1 MRRQES
7 RGNSK
12 SIKPSHALISRRV
25 RSVPSCRC
33 WNQQRRWSARDS
45 LIVNTSGYGA
55 YAEIFPFVVGASDVA
70 RVLVCIE
77 GTGHIEHGGARYA
90 VGKGD
95 VFLLPAVIGVCD
107 FQPSSAVTLLEIA
120 LPD

>member
-7 RGNSK
+7 RGNFK

-25 RSVPSCRC
+25 SFGRFVPVVESTTPVERERLFDCEHFRL
-33 WNQQRRWSARDS
+33 WRLRGQS
-45 LIVNTSGYGA
+45 
-55 YAEIFPFVVGASDVA
+55 PFVVGSPEVA

-77 GTGHIEHGGARYA
+77 GEGNIEHGGADYA

-95 VFLLPAVIGVCD
+95 VFLLPAVIGACA